1 MLFMNIIL
9 DSNKQTAIVFNLSDL
24 QHYLERITDTRSPQG
39 KIYSLPLVLTYILLA
54 KLAGCNTPNSIFS
67 WVRKRQG
74 QLLKLIDTHHN
85 RVPCL
90 NTYRTIMDCI
100 IDADE
105 LADVL
110 NQYLLAMYGG
120 QQSVLI
126 CIDGK
131 TMRGTIPKGS
141 TSGVHLLAAY
151 LPEEGIV
158 LGQVEV
164 MSEENEITA
173 VHELIN
179 DLPLKGRVVCADAMQ
194 TQRKLSVE
202 VMAKGG
208 DYLWFVK
215 ENQPTLLMDI
225 EQFFKPPRHAK
236 GWHISELPRTVAQQ
250 TCKGHGR
257 IETRQLTVMEDS
269 EAFLDWPGVR
279 QVFKI
284 ERDVIEL
291 NSGRTSSE
299 VAYGLTSRHPET
311 ASAEQLLDWTRQYWG
326 IENGLHYRRDVT
338 LNEDSTRMSLSKMP
352 RVMATLN
359 NFIVGLTQKLGYL
372 NLAEARR
379 VFDFSIAAQIMA

>member
-1 MLFMNIIL
+1 MNIIL
-9 DSNKQTAIVFNLSDL
+9 DSNEEPAIVFNLSDL
-24 QHYLERITDTRSPQG
+24 QFYLERITDTRSPQG
-39 KIYSLPLVLTYILLA
+39 KIYPLPLVLTYILLA

-67 WVRKRQG
+67 WVRKRQE
-74 QLLKLIDTHHN
+74 QLLKLIDTYHE

-90 NTYRTIMDCI
+90 NTYRTIMDRV

-110 NQYLLAMYGG
+110 NQYLLATYGG
-120 QQSVLI
+120 QQSTLI

-131 TMRGTIPKGS
+131 TMRGTIPKGT

-164 MSEENEITA
+164 MSKENEITA
-173 VHELIN
+173 VHDLIN

-215 ENQPTLLMDI
+215 ENQSTLLTDI
-225 EQFFKPPRHAK
+225 EQFFKPPRRAK
-236 GWHISELPRTVAQQ
+236 GWHIPELPHTVAQQ
-250 TCKGHGR
+250 ISKGHGR
-257 IETRQLTVMEDS
+257 IEMRRLTVMEDS
-269 EAFLDWPGVR
+269 QAFLDWPGVR
-279 QVFKI
+279 QVFKL
-284 ERDVIEL
+284 EREVTEL
-291 NSGRTSSE
+291 KNGHTSFE
-299 VAYGLTSRHPET
+299 VAYGLTSCNPKI
-311 ASAEQLLDWTRQYWG
+311 ASAKQLLDWTRQYWG

-338 LNEDSTRMSLSKMP
+338 LQEDSTRMSLAKMP

-359 NFIVGLTQKLGYL
+359 NFIVGLTRKLGYS
-372 NLAEARR
+372 NLAEGRR